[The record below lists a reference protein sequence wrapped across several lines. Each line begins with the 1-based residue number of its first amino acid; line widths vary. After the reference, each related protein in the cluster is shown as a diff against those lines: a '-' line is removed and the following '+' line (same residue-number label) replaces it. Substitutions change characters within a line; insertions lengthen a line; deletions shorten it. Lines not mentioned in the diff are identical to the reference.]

1 MKHDVPV
8 SHADMVAER
17 NRRETVGDIGHKL
30 GHWLR
35 HGCCGPSVVQ
45 SVPDHGEV
53 LPVGFGC
60 CGGALA

>member
-1 MKHDVPV
+1 MAIGGIKDKMNH
-8 SHADMVAER
+8 
-17 NRRETVGDIGHKL
+17 RRTQNC
-30 GHWLR
+30 R
-35 HGCCGPSVVQ
+35 GPSVVQ